1 MKNSIVWNNAEK
13 KFDLFHLQPVTMN
26 LEQGSI
32 MGLIGENGSG
42 KTTLMKLVLNLIS
55 LSGGNIEVLGMDS
68 VSQEYEI
75 KQKIAFVPDENI
87 FYEMFTAKEVNKI
100 ISKLYVNWQENV
112 FFDYLQKFEIPVNK
126 NIKSFSMGMKK
137 KLAIACALSH
147 KAELLLLDEPMNG
160 LDPVARQQMRD
171 ILQEFVEIESHSV
184 LLSSH
189 ITEDLEK
196 IADYITLIE
205 KGNVI
210 LSENKEELL
219 ENYGVASFS
228 KEDLKEIDVKDYVS
242 VKQYAFGCKVL
253 VKNKKMFL
261 RKYDGAVMDNASLED
276 IMVFYHE
283 R

>member
-1 MKNSIVWNNAEK
+1 MAREC
-13 KFDLFHLQPVTMN
+13 
-26 LEQGSI
+26 
-32 MGLIGENGSG
+32 
-42 KTTLMKLVLNLIS
+42 
-55 LSGGNIEVLGMDS
+55 
-68 VSQEYEI
+68 
-75 KQKIAFVPDENI
+75 
-87 FYEMFTAKEVNKI
+87 
-100 ISKLYVNWQENV
+100 

-228 KEDLKEIDVKDYVS
+228 KEDIKEIEKKDYVS
-242 VKQYAFGCKVL
+242 IKQYAFGCKVL
-253 VKNKKMFL
+253 VQNKKMFL

>member
-1 MKNSIVWNNAEK
+1 
-13 KFDLFHLQPVTMN
+13 
-26 LEQGSI
+26 
-32 MGLIGENGSG
+32 
-42 KTTLMKLVLNLIS
+42 
-55 LSGGNIEVLGMDS
+55 
-68 VSQEYEI
+68 
-75 KQKIAFVPDENI
+75 
-87 FYEMFTAKEVNKI
+87 MFTAKEVNKI

-228 KEDLKEIDVKDYVS
+228 KEDIKEIEKKDYVS
-242 VKQYAFGCKVL
+242 IKQYAFGCKVL
-253 VKNKKMFL
+253 VQNKKMFL

>member
-1 MKNSIVWNNAEK
+1 M
-13 KFDLFHLQPVTMN
+13 
-26 LEQGSI
+26 
-32 MGLIGENGSG
+32 
-42 KTTLMKLVLNLIS
+42 
-55 LSGGNIEVLGMDS
+55 
-68 VSQEYEI
+68 
-75 KQKIAFVPDENI
+75 
-87 FYEMFTAKEVNKI
+87 
-100 ISKLYVNWQENV
+100 
-112 FFDYLQKFEIPVNK
+112 
-126 NIKSFSMGMKK
+126 
-137 KLAIACALSH
+137 
-147 KAELLLLDEPMNG
+147 
-160 LDPVARQQMRD
+160 
-171 ILQEFVEIESHSV
+171 EIESHSV

-228 KEDLKEIDVKDYVS
+228 KEDIKEIEKKDYVS
-242 VKQYAFGCKVL
+242 IKQYAFGCKVL
-253 VKNKKMFL
+253 VQNKKMFL

>member
-1 MKNSIVWNNAEK
+1 
-13 KFDLFHLQPVTMN
+13 
-26 LEQGSI
+26 
-32 MGLIGENGSG
+32 
-42 KTTLMKLVLNLIS
+42 
-55 LSGGNIEVLGMDS
+55 MDS
-68 VSQEYEI
+68 VTKQNEI
-75 KQKIAFVPDENI
+75 KQKIAFVPDETI

-228 KEDLKEIDVKDYVS
+228 KEDIKEIEKKDYVS
-242 VKQYAFGCKVL
+242 IKQYAFGCKVL
-253 VKNKKMFL
+253 VQNKKMFL

>member
-1 MKNSIVWNNAEK
+1 M
-13 KFDLFHLQPVTMN
+13 
-26 LEQGSI
+26 
-32 MGLIGENGSG
+32 
-42 KTTLMKLVLNLIS
+42 
-55 LSGGNIEVLGMDS
+55 
-68 VSQEYEI
+68 
-75 KQKIAFVPDENI
+75 PDENI

-100 ISKLYVNWQENV
+100 TSKLYVNWSEKA
-112 FFDYLQKFEIPVNK
+112 FFEYLQKFEIPFDK

-210 LSENKEELL
+210 LSENKDELL

-242 VKQYAFGCKVL
+242 VKQ
-253 VKNKKMFL
+253 
-261 RKYDGAVMDNASLED
+261 
-276 IMVFYHE
+276 
-283 R
+283 

>member
-42 KTTLMKLVLNLIS
+42 KTTLIKLVLNLIS
-55 LSGGNIEVLGMDS
+55 LSGGNIEVLCMDS
-68 VSQEYEI
+68 VTKQNEI
-75 KQKIAFVPDENI
+75 KQKIAFVPDETI

-160 LDPVARQQMRD
+160 LDPMG
-171 ILQEFVEIESHSV
+171 IEELRELIRSFSAQGITV
-184 LLSSH
+184 ILSSH
-189 ITEDLEK
+189 ILSEVQLV
-196 IADYITLIE
+196 ADYVGIISS
-205 KGNVI
+205 GI
-210 LSENKEELL
+210 LGYEGPFKQGQNLEEL
-219 ENYGVASFS
+219 FM
-228 KEDLKEIDVKDYVS
+228 DVVR
-242 VKQYAFGCKVL
+242 
-253 VKNKKMFL
+253 KNKKAGEIC
-261 RKYDGAVMDNASLED
+261 D
-276 IMVFYHE
+276 
-283 R
+283 

>member
-1 MKNSIVWNNAEK
+1 MNSIIWNKAEK
-13 KFDLFHLQPVTMN
+13 QFDTFHLQPITMA

-42 KTTLMKLVLNLIS
+42 KTTLIKLVLNLIA
-55 LSGGNIEVLGMDS
+55 LTTGEIKVLGMDS
-68 VSQEYEI
+68 IKQEQEI
-75 KQKIAFVPDENI
+75 KQKIGFVPDENM
-87 FYEMFTAKEVNKI
+87 FYEMFTAKEVNKV
-100 ISKLYVNWQENV
+100 ISKLYQDWQNATY
-112 FFDYLQKFEIPVNK
+112 FDYLDKFEIPTNK
-126 NIKSFSMGMKK
+126 KIKSFSMGMKK
-137 KLAIACALSH
+137 KLAIACAFSH
-147 KAELLLLDEPMNG
+147 QAEILLLDEPMNG

-210 LSENKEELL
+210 LSENKDELL
-219 ENYGVASFS
+219 ENYGVANFS